1 MATQNGKRTTMDDI
15 AKRLGISKNSV
26 SLALNNRAGVSD
38 DLRKRILETATELDY
53 RHFSART
60 DIKTNCIVVVVPEYL
75 QNDTFFYSDIFWSIE
90 REAKKRG
97 YLSIT
102 SGVSSKAE
110 KNLTPPTIPAGMNMC
125 GFLVIGILNEEYL
138 KELYSLGFPIVTVD
152 ITYHSVPVNSVG
164 SSNFNGAYTAVSYL
178 IDSGHR
184 EIGFVGPI
192 NAAQSVFE
200 RWCGF
205 QQALMQRGVANRP
218 EFHIVGASDRFELLD
233 TANVLEQY
241 LNTIATYPTAWFCA
255 GDRIAVALI
264 SLLQQK
270 GLTVPGDISVIGYD
284 DIPISQTIAP
294 SLTTIRVNRKLM
306 GMLAVERLIE
316 LRTNPYRI
324 VHIGLPGTLIVRDSV
339 RALQ

>member
-1 MATQNGKRTTMDDI
+1 
-15 AKRLGISKNSV
+15 
-26 SLALNNRAGVSD
+26 
-38 DLRKRILETATELDY
+38 
-53 RHFSART
+53 
-60 DIKTNCIVVVVPEYL
+60 
-75 QNDTFFYSDIFWSIE
+75 
-90 REAKKRG
+90 
-97 YLSIT
+97 
-102 SGVSSKAE
+102 
-110 KNLTPPTIPAGMNMC
+110 
-125 GFLVIGILNEEYL
+125 
-138 KELYSLGFPIVTVD
+138 
-152 ITYHSVPVNSVG
+152 
-164 SSNFNGAYTAVSYL
+164 
-178 IDSGHR
+178 
-184 EIGFVGPI
+184 
-192 NAAQSVFE
+192 
-200 RWCGF
+200 
-205 QQALMQRGVANRP
+205 MQRGVANRP

-233 TANVLEQY
+233 TANVLERY

-316 LRTNPYRI
+316 LQTDPYRI